1 MAPCLLLCIF
11 SLLALADS
19 SSPGLPLKCMPGPS
33 GNQGTPGLAGPAGPP
48 GIPEYLGPVA
58 WDIEALKKTMAK
70 LDQAINFD
78 CVRRVGQKYFVSN
91 KERGPFQRAVQ
102 FCSQRGLELAL
113 PQNEE
118 ENRKLTQVFGEA
130 DKMAWINVK
139 EPPLTFTKWGPGQPD
154 GSVLDSGCTV
164 VTEDGS
170 WRATHD
176 CFLNAYIVCQI

>member
-1 MAPCLLLCIF
+1 MWLCPLLLIFCLMAP
-11 SLLALADS
+11 
-19 SSPGLPLKCMPGPS
+19 PGRAELS
-33 GNQGTPGLAGPAGPP
+33 GHMFDPRCPKGHVGPP
-48 GIPEYLGPVA
+48 GVNGPRGPPGAKGPPDPVGQDVRALQKAAARLG
-58 WDIEALKKTMAK
+58 L
-70 LDQAINFD
+70 AINFD